1 MEKKKNSAWLLLLL
15 FIPIIFKKGCT
26 SIIVDETE
34 DLPTDGEFLAEII
47 NGASFLDM
55 STLDEVGTANGKQ
68 KLNGWRDSNFPDY
81 VKVRLLTNYY
91 YVEQG
96 QYKIL

>member
-15 FIPIIFKKGCT
+15 FIPIIFEKGGT
-26 SIIVDETE
+26 SIIVDPLE
-34 DLPTDGEFLAEII
+34 DLPTDGQFLVEII

-55 STLDEVGTANGKQ
+55 SSLDEVGTASGKQ
-68 KLNGWRDSNFPDY
+68 KLNGWKDENFPDY

-91 YVEQG
+91 YVEKG